1 MDDFPEPMAGLVR
14 EHRLIEEVVS
24 AAREALGKA
33 TAPTAEAAA
42 IDVAVE
48 RVLDLDAFLAEDLA
62 RHIEKEEEVLF
73 PAVRGFNAEME
84 LAVEDMLAQHDEV
97 RQRRAMLVQT
107 LDRLDAEHERVEAE
121 KAHLR
126 QAASELGD
134 GAQVTHELLVA
145 LRERVRQLDAI
156 LQGHFGDEEDGVF
169 GPAAELLS
177 GETLSRLTAEM
188 EAIDVRSE
196 R

>member
-24 AAREALGKA
+24 DAREALGKA
-33 TAPTAEAAA
+33 TAPSADAATLEA
-42 IDVAVE
+42 AVE
-48 RVLDLDAFLAEDLA
+48 RVLDLDAFLAVDLA

-73 PAVRGFNAEME
+73 PAVRDFNAEME

-107 LDRLDAEHERVEAE
+107 LDRLDEEHDRVEAG
-121 KAHLR
+121 KAQLR
-126 QAASELGD
+126 EAAGELGD

-169 GPAAELLS
+169 GPAAELL
-177 GETLSRLTAEM
+177 GAETLTRLAAEM
-188 EAIDVRSE
+188 TVIDARE
-196 R
+196 